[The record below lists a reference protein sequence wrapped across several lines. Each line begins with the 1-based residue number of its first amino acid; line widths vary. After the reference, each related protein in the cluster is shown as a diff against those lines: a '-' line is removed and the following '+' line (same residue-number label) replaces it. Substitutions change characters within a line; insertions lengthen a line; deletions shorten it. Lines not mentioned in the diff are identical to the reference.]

1 MSIKKGNEEKDQMN
15 CYSLISTRK
24 GELLFNHIVF
34 DKAARNGGGF
44 NIGQE
49 FFAVN
54 NEALA
59 DMQTKTVEVRDKG
72 KRQALISFD
81 LQKSKQRIIE
91 QVHNW
96 DGGQYEDSPY
106 VSLLFVQGPRKEH
119 LRDPRRT
126 GVSVRGPKGKDFWA
140 AWSAAEKLG
149 DRDITGN
156 TKRELREQYPDNPN
170 VEDFGCRVILPS
182 DWGESEKRTM
192 YSSYL
197 IAFTAN
203 ASIELIYA
211 RQGRLPNAYV
221 IECDDKGNLSRI
233 NPRERY
239 GKQ

>member
-1 MSIKKGNEEKDQMN
+1 MN

-34 DKAARNGGGF
+34 DKTARNGGGF
-44 NIGQE
+44 SVGKE

-54 NEALA
+54 GEALA
-59 DMQTKTVEVRDKG
+59 DMKTKTVKVRDKG
-72 KRQALISFD
+72 DRQALMSFD

-106 VSLLFVQGPRKEH
+106 IGLLFVQGPKREY

-126 GVSVRGPKGKDFWA
+126 GVSVRGPKGRDFWN

-149 DRDITGN
+149 DREITAN
-156 TKRELREQYPDNPN
+156 KKRDLREQYPDNPN
-170 VEDFGCRVILPS
+170 VEDYGCRVILPS

-221 IECDDKGNLSRI
+221 IECSNEGILTRI
-233 NPRERY
+233 NPREP
-239 GKQ
+239 K

>member
-1 MSIKKGNEEKDQMN
+1 MN

-24 GELLFNHIVF
+24 GEILFNHIVY
-34 DKAARNGGGF
+34 DKAARGGGGL
-44 NIGQE
+44 NVGKE

-54 NEALA
+54 GEALSN
-59 DMQTKTVEVRDKG
+59 MVTKTVEVKG
-72 KRQALISFD
+72 KGERQALISFD

-96 DGGQYEDSPY
+96 DGGSYEDSPY
-106 VSLLFVQGPRKEH
+106 VALLFVQGPRREY

-126 GVSVRGPKGKDFWA
+126 GVSVRGPKGKAFWS

-149 DRDITGN
+149 DRDVTSN
-156 TKRELREQYPDNPN
+156 TKRELREKYPDNPN

-197 IAFTAN
+197 IAFTTN

-221 IECDDKGNLSRI
+221 IECSEQGVLTRI
-233 NPRERY
+233 NPREV
-239 GKQ
+239 K